1 MTWSKIERSKV
12 HAQTE
17 DVVLSSKALIRS
29 APSLCKVPIVW
40 IYVKQGT
47 CKDVASDADK
57 PNQKYGDPLK
67 RG

>member
-1 MTWSKIERSKV
+1 
-12 HAQTE
+12 
-17 DVVLSSKALIRS
+17 
-29 APSLCKVPIVW
+29 LCKVPIVW